1 MAKRFLLSDESIN
14 SYGFRILTGGIDMS
28 DFKKN
33 PICLWNHA
41 RTWRGTSDE
50 VLPIGKWLNLSVSE
64 GKLYG
69 EVQFDEGDEFAQKIA
84 SKVENGY
91 LNACSVGVQIL
102 EWSEDPKYLVKGQTR
117 PTATKCRLVE
127 VSITDI
133 PSNRNALALM
143 DADGQIVTL
152 SDGGECPLPLLTTLS
167 QPNKETMEVN
177 FTQVALS
184 LGLSDTSETA
194 IIAKIKD
201 LKAEAAKVATLTAEL
216 QVYKDKELNE
226 RKAAVESLL
235 SDAVKANKITEAQ
248 KPNWVT
254 LFDHNFDAAKS
265 LLESMLPMQRL
276 ADVPSTTTAPGASGI
291 QTHNGKTF
299 SQLSKE
305 DPAELARLKDEQP
318 EVFKSLFKSEF
329 KKEYRESVR

>member
-1 MAKRFLLSDESIN
+1 MPKRFLLSDESIN
-14 SYGFRILTGGIDMS
+14 SYGFRILTAGIDLG

-33 PICLWNHA
+33 PICLWNHS
-41 RTWRGTSDE
+41 RTWRGTDDE
-50 VLPIGKWLNLSVSE
+50 ILPIGKWMNLNVSQ

-69 EVQFDEGDEFAQKIA
+69 EVEFDESDEFAQKIA

-117 PTATKCRLVE
+117 PTATKCKLVE

-143 DADGQIVTL
+143 DATGQMLTL
-152 SDGGECPLPLLTTLS
+152 SDGGECPIPLLTTLS

-226 RKAAVESLL
+226 RKAAVETLL

-248 KPNWVT
+248 KLNWVT
-254 LFDHNFDAAKS
+254 LFDNNFDATKT
-265 LLESMLPMQRL
+265 LLDSMLPMQRL
-276 ADVPSTTTAPGASGI
+276 TDVPDTNSAPGASGI

-299 SQLSKE
+299 SQLSKDE
-305 DPAELARLKDEQP
+305 PAELQRLKDEQP
-318 EVFKSLFKSEF
+318 ELFKNLFKSEF
-329 KKEYRESVR
+329 KREYRETVR